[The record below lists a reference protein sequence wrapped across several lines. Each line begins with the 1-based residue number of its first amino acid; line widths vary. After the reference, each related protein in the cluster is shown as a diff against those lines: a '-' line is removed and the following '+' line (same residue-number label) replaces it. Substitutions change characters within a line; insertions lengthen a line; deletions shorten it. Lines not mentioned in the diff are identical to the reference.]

1 MASDKIPFNGMDGM
15 ADVDPIWGPA
25 SFEHDQD
32 LLCWSWSHAPDD
44 AWDGDARD
52 GAQSLLALAPPP
64 LLPLPFFHCFPLCF
78 CSTKKEQKEIKIEQV
93 HAAAGE
99 RIDFR
104 HRGAPPPPPPP
115 PTAPRGVPTP
125 LGFLAVLAVDPYRLL
140 FLFKPSR
147 TTLSHHLLI
156 AGT

>member
-1 MASDKIPFNGMDGM
+1 MGWQTSILSEDQRHLNMTRIFY
-15 ADVDPIWGPA
+15 ADPGPMLQTMP
-25 SFEHDQD
+25 ETVM
-32 LLCWSWSHAPDD
+32 LGTEPNLCWRW
-44 AWDGDARD
+44 
-52 GAQSLLALAPPP
+52 LLP

-115 PTAPRGVPTP
+115 PPPTAPRGVPTP